1 MTPYGQT
8 TTGTQ
13 TAQPGL
19 MQTLG
24 NAAQIAALF
33 AGSDPRLKTNVKKL
47 GEVAGLNIYHWDWND
62 EGKKIAKDYWPT
74 LGVMADE
81 LQETH
86 PHLVHKA
93 PDGYLRVDYA
103 GLNREING

>member
-1 MTPYGQT
+1 MTPYGST
-8 TTGTQ
+8 TTQ

-19 MQTLG
+19 FQTLG
-24 NAAQIAALF
+24 GIASVIGAF
-33 AGSDPRLKTNVKKL
+33 SDPRLKTNVKRL
-47 GEVAGLNIYHWDWND
+47 GEVAGFNIYVWDWNE
-62 EGKKIAKDYWPT
+62 EGKKVANPAQPT

-81 LQETH
+81 LQATH

-93 PDGYLRVDYA
+93 ANGYLQVDYA